1 MRRIGLLVLAAVV
14 TPSTARAGRT
24 PEWLRTYIA
33 EYSARTLEKAHAMIP
48 AWGRRYSK
56 NCDACHY
63 PAPPRLNA
71 EGQRFKWA
79 GYRMPDALGE
89 KVEVEKIQNY
99 VSLRGRMRYNYAK
112 TQSQAASTSE
122 FAFNDATFFY
132 AGPFEKNYGGFFE
145 LEREPEGAIELVAQM
160 GSAWGKENSYG
171 GFRIGQMH
179 WLQRVGL
186 AGFDR
191 PTGVRT
197 PTPVGGRLTKAIPF
211 SFATDQLAVEAYY
224 VVGGKNRVSAQLLNG
239 INAEG
244 RGDEGDAD
252 KKKDFV
258 FIDQYLIDDAGSGIT
273 AVGYY
278 GSLKALVDTG
288 SFASLTSHF
297 WRLGVTANKIVS
309 NFEVLGSFLYGKDLD
324 LPVNGTPQIIASEN
338 KGLGYWFSGQYMF
351 PEAASLTLFGRY
363 ERVDPNTDVDN
374 DANGRWVLGG
384 VLPVGLPEYLRLA
397 LEGAVDV
404 PQLSG
409 APKKYGLTAEV
420 MLNF

>member
-1 MRRIGLLVLAAVV
+1 MHTIGLLLLAAVV
-14 TPSTARAGRT
+14 TPFTARPSRT
-24 PEWLRTYIA
+24 PLWVRAYMA
-33 EYSARTLEKAHAMIP
+33 EYSPRNLEKTHAMIP
-48 AWGRRYSK
+48 AWARRYSK
-56 NCDACHY
+56 NCNACHY

-79 GYRMPDALGE
+79 GYRYPDALGE
-89 KVEVEKIQNY
+89 KVEVERIQNY

-112 TQSQAASTSE
+112 TENQPASTSE
-122 FAFNDATFFY
+122 FAFNDVTFFY
-132 AGPFEKNYGGFFE
+132 AGPFEKSYGALFE
-145 LEREPEGAIELVAQM
+145 LEREPEGSIEIVAQM
-160 GSAWGKENSYG
+160 ASAWGKENSYG

-224 VVGGKNRVSAQLLNG
+224 VAGGKNRTSVQLLNG
-239 INAEG
+239 VNTEG
-244 RGDEGDAD
+244 RGDEGDVD

-258 FIDQYLIDDAGSGIT
+258 AINQYLIDEAGSGVT

-278 GSLKALVDTG
+278 GSLDTAG
-288 SFASLTSHF
+288 TTAHF
-297 WRLGVTANKIVS
+297 WRVGLTANKIYKD
-309 NFEVLGSFLYGKDLD
+309 FELLGAVMYGKDFD
-324 LPVNGTPQIIASEN
+324 LPVTLGFPGNET
-338 KGLGYWFSGQYMF
+338 KGLGWWVSGQYLF
-351 PEAASLTLFGRY
+351 SQAASLTVFGRY
-363 ERVDPNTDVDN
+363 ERVDSNTDLDN
-374 DANGRWVLGG
+374 DADGRWVVGG

-409 APKKYGLTAEV
+409 APRKYGLTAEV